1 MPTAHQPVPHSEF
14 EALMRRYNSRLFRV
28 ARAIL
33 RDDAEAEDAVQD
45 AYLQIYRKLHEFR
58 GDSQV
63 STWLTRVVV
72 NAALMRARKQKRAVV
87 VPLQKPGAA
96 GAPDT
101 VIELEDRQAASPSQV
116 TFRAEVRKILERRI
130 DELPLAFR
138 TVFVMRDV
146 QDMSVHETAD
156 ALGISEPTVRTR
168 LFRARAMLREA
179 LQQEIDDA
187 SIDVF
192 SFAGDRCDRIVATV
206 IQIVSSEA

>member
-1 MPTAHQPVPHSEF
+1 
-14 EALMRRYNSRLFRV
+14 
-28 ARAIL
+28 
-33 RDDAEAEDAVQD
+33 
-45 AYLQIYRKLHEFR
+45 
-58 GDSQV
+58 
-63 STWLTRVVV
+63 
-72 NAALMRARKQKRAVV
+72 
-87 VPLQKPGAA
+87 
-96 GAPDT
+96 
-101 VIELEDRQAASPSQV
+101 LEDRQAASPSQV

-156 ALGISEPTVRTR
+156 ALGIPEPTVRTR